1 MTMRKERKKVTRD
14 AVTVLRYADIVCI
27 FHWPF
32 CPFSAVSHNLLY
44 QTSETE
50 VCMERVNSF
59 PPNGFPLAKDAQHST
74 AQHTRSCRHTQ
85 SVGSEKCSGRV

>member
-1 MTMRKERKKVTRD
+1 MRKKRKKVTRY

-50 VCMERVNSF
+50 VCMGTGALTS
-59 PPNGFPLAKDAQHST
+59 PHGFPLAKDAQHST